1 MIYKLIYK
9 SFFWDWKQVVALKNP
24 KKKWRPSFV
33 SERFKI
39 EKFEMV
45 NIVQIDQRDQIQC
58 ETF

>member
-1 MIYKLIYK
+1 M
-9 SFFWDWKQVVALKNP
+9 QVVALKNP

>member
-1 MIYKLIYK
+1 M
-9 SFFWDWKQVVALKNP
+9 QVVALKNP
-24 KKKWRPSFV
+24 KKKKKWRLSFV